1 MAGKA
6 TTKTKVDTMS
16 KKDLDDIIVRI
27 GSVETNIDTL
37 EGNIDSVIRDLDE
50 LDLRVNKT
58 ESRLGID

>member
-6 TTKTKVDTMS
+6 ATKTKVDTIN
-16 KKDLDDIIVRI
+16 KKDLNDIIVRI

-37 EGNIDSVIRDLDE
+37 EDNIDSVIRDLDE

>member
-37 EGNIDSVIRDLDE
+37 EGNIDSVIKDLDE

>member
-6 TTKTKVDTMS
+6 TTKAKVDIIN

-27 GSVETNIDTL
+27 GSVETNIDTF
-37 EGNIDSVIRDLDE
+37 EGNIDSVIKELDE
-50 LDLRVNKT
+50 HDLRVNKT

>member
-6 TTKTKVDTMS
+6 TTKAKVDIIN

-37 EGNIDSVIRDLDE
+37 EGNIDSVIKDLDE